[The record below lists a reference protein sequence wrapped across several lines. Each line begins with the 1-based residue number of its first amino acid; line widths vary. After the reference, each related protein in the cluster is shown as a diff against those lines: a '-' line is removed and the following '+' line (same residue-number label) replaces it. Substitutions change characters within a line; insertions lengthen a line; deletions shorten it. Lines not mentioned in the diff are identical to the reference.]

1 MAHAHGCTLASDS
14 RVKGLDFVTD
24 LRDISRDQFDQFG
37 RLTDKSFQIPRELQD
52 MDVVANGGR
61 GT

>member
-1 MAHAHGCTLASDS
+1 MAHAHGCTLASDA
-14 RVKGLDFVTD
+14 KGLD

-37 RLTDKSFQIPRELQD
+37 RLTDNSFQIPRELQH

>member
-14 RVKGLDFVTD
+14 RVKGLD

-61 GT
+61 GE